1 MYEFRYLTFHSNIV
15 KLVFPGPIQALASH
29 WGEQRLRY
37 TTRVNCS
44 TNLVVSDVDDL
55 EEPAVMA
62 GAYQKPGGFL
72 ARRAGIEPRTYA
84 SLTTVSVLKHAMEYK
99 LAKLGSTRSPWR
111 NSMEVED
118 EITIE

>member
-1 MYEFRYLTFHSNIV
+1 M
-15 KLVFPGPIQALASH
+15 
-29 WGEQRLRY
+29 
-37 TTRVNCS
+37 
-44 TNLVVSDVDDL
+44 VSDVDDL

-72 ARRAGIEPRTYA
+72 APRGNRTQDLCVPDN
-84 SLTTVSVLKHAMEYK
+84 SSVLKHAMEYK